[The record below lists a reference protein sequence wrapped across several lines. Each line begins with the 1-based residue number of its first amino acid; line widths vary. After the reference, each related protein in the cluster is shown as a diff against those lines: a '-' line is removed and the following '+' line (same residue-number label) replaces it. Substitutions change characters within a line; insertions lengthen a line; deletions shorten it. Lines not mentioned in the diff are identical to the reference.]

1 MGASDTYTTHVAA
14 YLRSTA
20 GCDTSP
26 ITAARLYALG
36 PGQLGMSDP
45 PSPAQLHIARG
56 TFDQLEQL
64 LQLVPDESGA
74 WRFPCAAIHSA

>member
-14 YLRSTA
+14 YLRSRD
-20 GCDTSP
+20 GCDTQP

-45 PSPAQLHIARG
+45 PSAGQLHNARRM
-56 TFDQLEQL
+56 FDALEDQLVLDQ
-64 LQLVPDESGA
+64 SGA
-74 WRFPCAAIHSA
+74 WRLPTNRILCA